1 MVVETNF
8 SVQLSPKL
16 NKKNE
21 KKPLTPGVV
30 PVFFILMPNLQNQ
43 CIFKNELSNK
53 LFIMMLFLE
62 FHANKSIKDG
72 YFIAQ

>member
-1 MVVETNF
+1 MVVVETNF

-16 NKKNE
+16 NKKMK

-53 LFIMMLFLE
+53 L
-62 FHANKSIKDG
+62 KGVDK
-72 YFIAQ
+72 